1 VVLTPTSELEGTK
14 EIDLYVCREDK
25 RLFLETLSK
34 AGWLQ
39 RADKSHL
46 PNHHFYSQVL
56 GPDILTLDVKYD
68 LSFIHGKR
76 KYQYINEKLCIKN
89 RELEPSYKLFVPA
102 IRDQFLLFLAHVA
115 YIERGFLENRHV
127 EKLKEYLNVLSSI
140 REKDE
145 LKTLVEKISK
155 FCIPKIDLETFSGA
169 IRPTINSFFSFKEQS
184 ACSFGRIF
192 FPRKFIYVLFLG
204 TDGSGK
210 STTIASLCSYMN
222 CKTSCMYMGEKN
234 WALPFV
240 GAFFSNSSSRVC
252 NILYRYFLYPLDL
265 LLRRLVLWKNN
276 PGRRL
281 ILIDRFPGFPFFD
294 VEKKGFL
301 GVLLNFI
308 YKLVLPS
315 PEMVVFL
322 HGDAE
327 EISQR
332 QQEESVN
339 FTKRNQDKFLAVAKH
354 IGKKKLVVANTTENS
369 SKEVVDIVAKNI
381 FEDTSF
387 IKNCFRPI
395 SFRQYK

>member
-1 VVLTPTSELEGTK
+1 
-14 EIDLYVCREDK
+14 
-25 RLFLETLSK
+25 
-34 AGWLQ
+34 
-39 RADKSHL
+39 
-46 PNHHFYSQVL
+46 
-56 GPDILTLDVKYD
+56 
-68 LSFIHGKR
+68 
-76 KYQYINEKLCIKN
+76 
-89 RELEPSYKLFVPA
+89 
-102 IRDQFLLFLAHVA
+102 
-115 YIERGFLENRHV
+115 
-127 EKLKEYLNVLSSI
+127 
-140 REKDE
+140 
-145 LKTLVEKISK
+145 
-155 FCIPKIDLETFSGA
+155 
-169 IRPTINSFFSFKEQS
+169 
-184 ACSFGRIF
+184 
-192 FPRKFIYVLFLG
+192 
-204 TDGSGK
+204 
-210 STTIASLCSYMN
+210 
-222 CKTSCMYMGEKN
+222 MGEKN